1 MFCAGTSLENI
12 VSEQFQLSKRSN
24 ISITES
30 TAMSEF
36 EREAYVNL
44 LIKDI
49 RREQESIPTE

>member
-1 MFCAGTSLENI
+1 MFCSGTSLENI
-12 VSEQFQLSKRSN
+12 VSEQFQLAKRSN

-30 TAMSEF
+30 TMMSEF

-44 LIKDI
+44 LIKEI

>member
-1 MFCAGTSLENI
+1 MFCAGTSLANI

-30 TAMSEF
+30 TMMSEF

-44 LIKDI
+44 LIKEI